1 MKDIRG
7 RTAAAASRIALAAAA
22 LVGLWLAPARL
33 GAQAT
38 GPIAGTVR
46 DSEGQPLAGSIVL
59 LVGTGERAVTDSAG
73 EFVFDTA
80 ARESVVLIVRR
91 PGYWPLRRAL
101 RLPLD
106 RPLALIMRLLAPARE
121 PLPAEAGAFRLG
133 GLPGATLTDLDLVRT
148 PGAAGDPFRALQSLP
163 GLQNVGN
170 GAGLFARGG
179 AAHETRVLVDGLTV
193 MSPLRQESERT
204 VSFGRFDP
212 FHVRGIHFSTGGFS
226 AEYGD
231 ALSAVADIEMAGK
244 PIRDGLRLTASTA
257 GLAGDLNLE
266 LSESAGVR
274 VSAGHANTDLF
285 LRMNGR
291 RDEFDEVPRSTDF
304 DAAGEWIYR
313 PGGSVRASMFVHSDR
328 FGVRFEHPAAS
339 GIYRSDASSTLLTV
353 SGRDVLRGVRLYWT
367 VATGG
372 ARQDEDLGELRLD
385 RSDRLTQARAKAEMR
400 VGSGVVLTAG
410 AEIGDRRM
418 DLTGSVP
425 VEVDLPRGPRT
436 IRIPFSDRGSGSRL
450 GGFGELEMQPAS
462 AVRFRL
468 GLRSD
473 RSSFTGRA
481 TLDPRLSAS
490 FRAARNLTLTAA
502 WGVFHQVPDP
512 RLYAGRLGDPTLPAM
527 SARHLIGGV
536 AYDDGDRLIRAE
548 AYRKRYADLAA
559 RGRDGAARGGGS
571 GEARGFDVLIKEE
584 LGLLGLTAR
593 VAYGY
598 IRAERTDP
606 DTGEMAPSPYDAT
619 HTFNAILNRGF
630 GWLRIGV
637 GLRIAEGVPFT
648 PVEGAAFDE
657 ELELWRPA
665 YGAPMSARLP
675 AYSRLDLSAS
685 VVRSLW
691 RRNVTVFFLSI
702 MNALDHPNISTY
714 HYNRDYSERVSP
726 ETSFPRSVFFGV
738 TTTLPF

>member
-1 MKDIRG
+1 M
-7 RTAAAASRIALAAAA
+7 AAAA
-22 LVGLWLAPARL
+22 LVGPWLAPARL

-38 GPIAGTVR
+38 GTIAGTVR
-46 DSEGQPLAGSIVL
+46 GIDGQPLAGAIVL
-59 LVGTGERAVTDSAG
+59 LAGAGDRTITDSAG
-73 EFVFDTA
+73 EFVFDTGSA
-80 ARESVVLIVRR
+80 ESVVLIVRR
-91 PGYWPLRRAL
+91 PGYRQLRYAL

-106 RPLALIMRLLAPARE
+106 RPLTLILRALPSAGE
-121 PLPAEAGAFRLG
+121 PLPAEASAFRLG
-133 GLPGATLTDLDLVRT
+133 GLPDATLTDLDLVRT

-170 GAGLFARGG
+170 GAGLFVRGG
-179 AAHETRVLVDGLTV
+179 AAAETRVLVDGLAV

-204 VSFGRFDP
+204 VSFGRFNP
-212 FHVRGIHFSTGGFS
+212 FHLRGIRFSAGGFS

-244 PIRDGLRLTASTA
+244 PIRDGLRLTASSA

-274 VSAGHANTDLF
+274 VSGGYANTNLL

-291 RDEFDEVPRSTDF
+291 REEFDEVPRSTDF
-304 DAAGEWIYR
+304 SGAGEWIYR
-313 PGGSVRASMFVHSDR
+313 PGGSVRTSMFVHSDR
-328 FGVRFEHPAAS
+328 FGVRFEQPAAS
-339 GIYRSDASSTLLTV
+339 GVYRSDARSTLFTV
-353 SGRDVLRGVRLYWT
+353 SGRDMLRGVRLSWA

-372 ARQDEDLGELRLD
+372 ARQDEELGGLRLD
-385 RSDRLTQARAKAEMR
+385 RSDRLTQARAKAEVR
-400 VGSGVVLTAG
+400 VSSGVVLAAG

-418 DLTGSVP
+418 DLAGSVP

-436 IRIPFSDRGSGSRL
+436 IRIPLSDRGSGTRL
-450 GGFGELEMQPAS
+450 GGFGELEVQPAS

-481 TLDPRLSAS
+481 TLDPRVSAS
-490 FRAARNLTLTAA
+490 FRAARHLTLTAA

-512 RLYAGRLGDPTLPAM
+512 RLYTGRLGDPTLPAM
-527 SARHLIGGV
+527 SARHIIGGV
-536 AYDDGDRLIRAE
+536 AYDNGDRLIRAE
-548 AYRKRYADLAA
+548 GYRKRYADLAA

-571 GEARGFDVLIKEE
+571 GEARGFDVLVKEE

-619 HTFNAILNRGF
+619 HTFNAVLNRGF
-630 GWLRIGV
+630 GWLRIGA
-637 GLRIAEGVPFT
+637 GLRVAEGVPFT
-648 PVEGAAFDE
+648 PVESAAFDE
-657 ELELWRPA
+657 DLELWRPA
-665 YGAPMSARLP
+665 YGVPMSERLP

-691 RRNVTVFFLSI
+691 RRNVTIFFVSV

-714 HYNRDYSERVSP
+714 LYSRDYSERVSP